1 MYIIKRHA
9 TFTDTPPIRTYDVNN
24 IESSVTTRIK
34 TRFYLERLTPET
46 MKLPRATRS
55 KVNKDENGENIPH
68 LEITKVVL
76 DHCNIA
82 SNDY

>member
-9 TFTDTPPIRTYDVNN
+9 TFTDTPPIRTYVNN

-46 MKLPRATRS
+46 MKLPRAT
-55 KVNKDENGENIPH
+55 K
-68 LEITKVVL
+68 
-76 DHCNIA
+76 
-82 SNDY
+82 

>member
-9 TFTDTPPIRTYDVNN
+9 TFTDTPPIRTYVNN

-55 KVNKDENGENIPH
+55 KVNKDENGENILH

>member
-1 MYIIKRHA
+1 
-9 TFTDTPPIRTYDVNN
+9 
-24 IESSVTTRIK
+24 
-34 TRFYLERLTPET
+34 
-46 MKLPRATRS
+46 MKLPRSTRS